1 MGPGPACC
9 GVSRES
15 GLGPRRQGR
24 LSAPRERPFRIA
36 ARGVDRDGWRPHV
49 SRDVVTSRWA
59 LWGGRGA
66 CGRSAQTCPSRWTPR
81 SGVCGSRGGGAA
93 PRTDAGREQGA
104 ASSGAAWRAR
114 SVFTRAR
121 SRLSV
126 DPKPSVFGRQRSS
139 AAKGPG
145 GAPPSPRCP
154 RGRAAVTVRVSPAG
168 LLRHGHSRRRLDG
181 HPAAWR
187 WQCRFPE
194 DLERI

>member
-24 LSAPRERPFRIA
+24 LSAPRERPSRIA

-81 SGVCGSRGGGAA
+81 SDVCGSRGGGAA

-145 GAPPSPRCP
+145 APRPR
-154 RGRAAVTVRVSPAG
+154 RAAPGAEPR
-168 LLRHGHSRRRLDG
+168 
-181 HPAAWR
+181 
-187 WQCRFPE
+187 
-194 DLERI
+194 